1 MIKHILKNWKTTL
14 AGAATIILT
23 LLTAKGKLDAQ
34 TAAAITSGIG
44 LIIAKDAHQDETEN
58 DGESN

>member
-34 TAAAITSGIG
+34 IAAAITSGIG
-44 LIIAKDAHQDETEN
+44 LIIAKDAHQDEN
-58 DGESN
+58 DGEPD

>member
-1 MIKHILKNWKTTL
+1 MIKHILTNWKTTL

-34 TAAAITSGIG
+34 TAAAITSGVG
-44 LIIAKDAHQDETEN
+44 LIIAKDAHQDENKTN
-58 DGESN
+58 GEPN

>member
-34 TAAAITSGIG
+34 TAAAITSGVG
-44 LIIAKDAHQDETEN
+44 LIIAKDAHQDEN
-58 DGESN
+58 DGEPD